1 MKRLTLI
8 LVYLFAL
15 GVAMSWSLAATAQQ
29 CKEKK
34 TLRVAAD
41 VFEAVPRFVTGQ
53 GWQGSVV
60 ARLPAGTVVYLCSEQ
75 DTQFGL
81 TMKTWAQIAY
91 RSPRGNVAYGW
102 VLKEIF
108 AALSIDEVFLAR
120 LSPITLARAAEPT
133 SADNA
138 VPWPPDGAPP
148 QPPPQPPRT
157 PTISPDAP
165 PQTMISD
172 LAVLY
177 GPLFLVMVLGMLA
190 KAVVDWLDHPGRA
203 SVMPH
208 VRSGMI
214 AILVSPIVFLGFL
227 NAGQFSVST
236 QAYLVLMLLAFQNG
250 FFWQTVLKRNDAGR
264 GAPGKANAVDP

>member
-8 LVYLFAL
+8 LGYLFAL
-15 GVAMSWSLAATAQQ
+15 GVAMSWSLAAAAQQ
-29 CKEKK
+29 CKDKK
-34 TLRVAAD
+34 TLNVAAD
-41 VFEAVPRFVTGQ
+41 VFDAVPRFVTGQ
-53 GWQGSVV
+53 GWQGNVV
-60 ARLPAGTVVYLCSEQ
+60 ARLPAGTVVYVCSEQ
-75 DTQFGL
+75 KTQFGL
-81 TMKTWAQIAY
+81 TMKTWSQIAY
-91 RSPRGNVAYGW
+91 KSARGNVAYGW

-108 AALSIDEVFLAR
+108 AALSFDETFLAR
-120 LSPITLARAAEPT
+120 LSPITLARAAESA
-133 SADNA
+133 SADSA

-157 PTISPDAP
+157 PTMTSADAS

-190 KAVVDWLDHPGRA
+190 KAVVDWLDQPGRA

-250 FFWQTVLKRNDAGR
+250 FFWQTVLKRGDASK
-264 GAPGKANAVDP
+264 GAPGKAN